1 MVRSSARIASDRILR
16 GLIGELNDRL
26 LAYHLAEQRNQPAEE
41 TRIEGEVRDAW
52 KQLRDWLG
60 DGDVD
65 HELKDLL
72 DLIQH

>member
-1 MVRSSARIASDRILR
+1 M
-16 GLIGELNDRL
+16 LNDRL
-26 LAYHLAEQRNQPAEE
+26 LAYHLAEQRNQPAEV